1 MVCELPHKEIEM
13 IILGILIFDL
23 GFMAGIMY
31 LAIMIDGGHSKIYGR
46 KDGPL
51 KGRRILRH

>member
-1 MVCELPHKEIEM
+1 M

-31 LAIMIDGGHSKIYGR
+31 LAIMIDGGHSRIYGR

-51 KGRRILRH
+51 QGRRILKH